1 MKVNELSEKGLLA
14 ALKTDGISFRAG
26 RFSVNLRA
34 NLPQISEQLRNLYG
48 ESEVIFSPCDFNVQL
63 RRGSGL
69 HYFIK
74 PQVQFIFNGIQPF
87 SPLPYSQ
94 AFPLLEWGLNWCVT
108 NHCHQYLIIHAAV
121 VEKNGFALILPGQPG
136 SGKSTL
142 CAALV
147 ERGGWRLLSDEL
159 TMLQL
164 DDQQVVPNPR
174 PVSLKNQ
181 SIDIVKAISS
191 AEKFSPVVKDT
202 IKGSVAHL
210 RPRQISMQQY
220 NVNAKPAIVVYPKFM
235 KGVDSSIQV
244 LSKGQSFIRLAD
256 HCFNYSILG
265 LEGFRAMS
273 GLHDQVTCYDYCY
286 DGNFDDALPLMDSLL
301 PA

>member
-1 MKVNELSEKGLLA
+1 MILKDLSDKKLLT
-14 ALKTDGISFRAG
+14 ALGSDGIRFRAG
-26 RFSVNLRA
+26 RFSVNLRSNIPRIA
-34 NLPQISEQLRNLYG
+34 KELCNLYG
-48 ESEVIFSPCDFNVQL
+48 ESEVLSKPCDFNVQL
-63 RRGSGL
+63 KRTTGIR
-69 HYFIK
+69 YVIK
-74 PQVQFIFNGIQPF
+74 PQVQFTLNGIQPF

-210 RPRQISMQQY
+210 RPRQISIQQY
-220 NVNAKPAIVVYPKFM
+220 NVNAKPAILVYPKFM

>member
-1 MKVNELSEKGLLA
+1 MILKDLSDKKLLA
-14 ALKTDGISFRAG
+14 TLHFDGICFRAG
-26 RFSVNLRA
+26 RFSVNLSTNIPRIA
-34 NLPQISEQLRNLYG
+34 KELRNLYG
-48 ESEVIFSPCDFNVQL
+48 ESELLSKPCDFNVQL
-63 RRGSGL
+63 KRTTGL
-69 HYFIK
+69 RYFIK
-74 PQVQFIFNGIQPF
+74 PQVQFTLNGIKPF

-181 SIDIVKAISS
+181 SIDIVKSISS
-191 AEKFSPVVKDT
+191 VEKFSPVVKDT

-210 RPRQISMQQY
+210 RPPQMSTQQY
-220 NVNAKPAIVVYPKFM
+220 NVNAKPAIVVYPKFV